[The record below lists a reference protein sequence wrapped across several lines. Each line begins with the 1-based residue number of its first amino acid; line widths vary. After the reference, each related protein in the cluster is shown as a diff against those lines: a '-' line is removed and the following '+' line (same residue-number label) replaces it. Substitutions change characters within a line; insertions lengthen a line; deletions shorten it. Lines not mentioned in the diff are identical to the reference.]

1 MESKTHSQLI
11 LAIMQ
16 GEDYDETVKDLNQ
29 NGFFVT
35 MLNTTGGF
43 LRKRS
48 VTAMIGVDEGRLEEV
63 LEILKR
69 CAGRRRTT
77 IYQNTTIP
85 HGGSMPVIQ
94 TYPTEMDLGGVT
106 VFIMDVHRMEKF

>member
-1 MESKTHSQLI
+1 MENKSDLI

-16 GEDYDETVKDLNQ
+16 GEDYEDTVRELNR

-48 VTAMIGVDEGRLEEV
+48 VTAMIGVDEGRLEAAID
-63 LEILKR
+63 ILKR
-69 CAGRRRTT
+69 FAGKRKTT
-77 IYQNTTIP
+77 VYQNATIP

-106 VFIMDVHRMEKF
+106 VFVLNVNRMEKY

>member
-1 MESKTHSQLI
+1 METKSDLI

-16 GEDYDETVKDLNQ
+16 GEDYDDTVKELNH

-48 VTAMIGVDEGRLEEV
+48 VTALIGVEEGRLEAC
-63 LEILKR
+63 LDILKR
-69 CAGRRRTT
+69 FAGKRKATV
-77 IYQNTTIP
+77 YQNTSIP

-106 VFIMDVHRMEKF
+106 VFGLNVTKMEKF

>member
-1 MESKTHSQLI
+1 MEKKSELI

-16 GEDYDETVKDLNQ
+16 GEDYDDTVKELTRH
-29 NGFFVT
+29 GFFVT

-48 VTAMIGVDEGRLEEV
+48 VTAMIGVDEGRLQDC
-63 LEILKR
+63 LDILKQY
-69 CAGRRRTT
+69 AGKRKTT
-77 IYQNTTIP
+77 VYQNTAVT
-85 HGGSMPVIQ
+85 HGGSVPVIQ

-106 VFIMDVHRMEKF
+106 VIVLNVARMEKY

>member
-1 MESKTHSQLI
+1 MDTKSDLI

-16 GEDYDETVKDLNQ
+16 GDDYDDTVKELNK

-43 LRKRS
+43 MRKRS
-48 VTAMIGVDEGRLEEV
+48 VTAMIGVEEGRLQEA
-63 LEILKR
+63 LDILKH
-69 CAGRRRTT
+69 CAGRRKTT
-77 IYQNTTIP
+77 VFQNASIP

-94 TYPTEMDLGGVT
+94 TYPAEVDLGGVT
-106 VFIMDVHRMEKF
+106 VFVLSVNRMEKF